1 MNPPVVHLLPH
12 EERRLLA
19 GHLWVFSNE
28 IDPEKS
34 PLGHFTP
41 GDPVLLAD
49 ARGRRL
55 GVGYVNP
62 HSLIAVRLLSRD
74 PDGVIDTRFFRDR
87 FERAGAVRRP
97 FGIERF
103 GRLVF
108 GEADRLPGLVVDRY
122 GDYLIVQI
130 TTAGME
136 RWRDEI
142 RDALVDCCAPAGILF
157 RNDSEARKLEGLPGG
172 VEVTWGTVPESV
184 TVEEGGRLFSVSPW
198 RGQKTGWYYDQREHR
213 LRIARE
219 APRGRVLDVFSYV
232 GGFGIS
238 ALAGG
243 SREAVLIDQS
253 EEALERACEN
263 AALNGLPVPRTL
275 PGEAFE
281 LLRSLGDAGERFE
294 LVVVDPP
301 AFIRRRKDQREGLL
315 AYERLVTR
323 AARLVTHGGWLV
335 FASCSSHLEPRDFR
349 AVFAR
354 GVRRAGRE
362 ARIVAVGGQSPDHP
376 VHPWIPETG
385 YLQVLY
391 GVIEEE

>member
-1 MNPPVVHLLPH
+1 MSRPVVYLLPH
-12 EERRLLA
+12 EDRRLGA

-28 IDPEKS
+28 IDTHRS
-34 PLGHFTP
+34 PLGSFAP
-41 GDPVLLAD
+41 GDPVVLAD

-55 GVGYVNP
+55 GMGYINP
-62 HSLIAVRLLSRD
+62 HSLITVRLLSRD
-74 PDGVIDTRFFRDR
+74 PGSEIDARFFHDR
-87 FERAGAVRRP
+87 FERAFAVRRP

-108 GEADRLPGLVVDRY
+108 GESDRLPGLVVDRY
-122 GDYLIVQI
+122 GDYLVVQI

-136 RWRDEI
+136 RWREVI
-142 RDALVDCCAPAGILF
+142 RDALVGSCAPRGILY
-157 RNDSEARKLEGLPGG
+157 RNDSDARKLEGLPAG
-172 VEVTWGTVPESV
+172 VEEAWGTVPQSV
-184 TVEEGGRLFSVSPW
+184 TVEEGGRVFAVSPW

-243 SREAVLIDQS
+243 SQEAVLIDQS
-253 EEALERACEN
+253 EEALERARSN
-263 AALNGLPVPRTL
+263 AAANGLPAPRTL
-275 PGEAFE
+275 AGDAFE
-281 LLRSLGDAGERFE
+281 ILRALGEDEERFE
-294 LVVVDPP
+294 LVIVDPP
-301 AFIRRRKDQREGLL
+301 AFIKRRKDQREGLL

-323 AARLVTHGGWLV
+323 AARLVASGGWLV
-335 FASCSSHLEPRDFR
+335 FASCSSHLEARDFR
-349 AVFAR
+349 GVFAR

-362 ARIVAVGGQSPDHP
+362 ARIVSVGGQGPDHP
-376 VHPWIPETG
+376 IHPWIPETS

-391 GVIEEE
+391 GVIEEG

>member
-1 MNPPVVHLLPH
+1 MSPPVVHLLPH

-28 IDPEKS
+28 IDTHKS

-41 GDPVLLAD
+41 GDPVILAD
-49 ARGRRL
+49 ARGHRL
-55 GVGYVNP
+55 GVGYLNP
-62 HSLIAVRLLSRD
+62 HSLITVRLLSRD
-74 PDGVIDTRFFRDR
+74 PAGVIDARFFRDR
-87 FERAGAVRRP
+87 FGRALATRRA

-103 GRLVF
+103 GRLIF
-108 GEADRLPGLVVDRY
+108 GESDRLPGLVVDRY
-122 GDYLIVQI
+122 GDCLVVQI

-136 RWRDEI
+136 RWRNEI
-142 RDALVDCCAPAGILF
+142 RDALIDCCAPQGILF

-172 VEVTWGTVPESV
+172 VEVAWGQVPESV
-184 TVEEGGRLFSVSPW
+184 TVEEGGRVFSVSPW

-219 APRGRVLDVFSYV
+219 APRGRVLDVFCYV

-253 EEALERACEN
+253 EEALERARAN
-263 AALNGLPVPRTL
+263 AAANGLPVPLTL
-275 PGEAFE
+275 PGDAFE
-281 LLRSLGDAGERFE
+281 LLRNLGEAGERFE

-323 AARLVTHGGWLV
+323 AARLVTDGGWLV

-349 AVFAR
+349 VVFAR

-376 VHPWIPETG
+376 IHPWIPETG

>member
-1 MNPPVVHLLPH
+1 MSLPVIHLLPH

-19 GHLWVFSNE
+19 GHLWVFGNE
-28 IDPEKS
+28 IDTQKS
-34 PLGHFTP
+34 PPGRFAS
-41 GDPVLLAD
+41 GDPVILAD

-55 GVGYVNP
+55 GVGYINP
-62 HSLIAVRLLSRD
+62 HSLITVRLLSRD
-74 PDGVIDTRFFRDR
+74 PDTVIDTRFFRGR
-87 FERAGAVRRP
+87 LEQAIATRRP

-108 GEADRLPGLVVDRY
+108 GESDRLPGLVVDRY
-122 GDYLIVQI
+122 GDYLVVQV

-142 RDALVDCCAPAGILF
+142 RDVLVDCCAPVGILF
-157 RNDSEARKLEGLPGG
+157 RNDSEPRKLEGLPGE
-172 VEVTWGTVPESV
+172 VEVGWGTVPESV
-184 TVEEGGRLFSVSPW
+184 TVEEGGRVFSVSPW

-219 APRGRVLDVFSYV
+219 APRGRVLDAFSYV

-253 EEALERACEN
+253 EEALERARAN
-263 AALNGLPVPRTL
+263 AAANGLPVPRTL

-281 LLRSLGDAGERFE
+281 LLRALGEAGERFE
-294 LVVVDPP
+294 LVIVDPP

-323 AARLVTHGGWLV
+323 AARLVADGGWLV
-335 FASCSSHLEPRDFR
+335 FASCSSHLEPHDFR
-349 AVFAR
+349 VVFAR

-362 ARIVAVGGQSPDHP
+362 VRIVAVGGQSPDHP
-376 VHPWIPETG
+376 IHPWIPETA

-391 GVIEEE
+391 GVIEEK